1 MNRNERPSTQ
11 ELTSDQKL
19 LLVAIKDSVDGNN
32 VEGGKGYF
40 LCLQATAVLFEPDI
54 TVAYQQLT
62 QLLDLGYIRFAIG
75 TYSVDITEKG
85 RRFLKSLEVGQSST
99 LTEQELGKP
108 GIWDRFSG
116 WFVVNILLRLYKYK
130 E

>member
-19 LLVAIKDSVDGNN
+19 LLRAIRDTVD
-32 VEGGKGYF
+32 GGKGYF

-62 QLLDLGYIRFAIG
+62 QLLDLGYIRYAVG

-85 RRFLKSLEVGQSST
+85 RGFLKSLEVDRANNSS
-99 LTEQELGKP
+99 ENDLGKP
-108 GIWDRFSG
+108 GIWYRFSG
-116 WFVVNILLRLYKYK
+116 WLVVNVVLRLFKYK